1 MGVAKLGD
9 GDVDDE
15 GDGEEH
21 EADDTETGEQQLE
34 RAVVVT
40 HVAVVAILLLYH
52 EVWVQGYLLRIS
64 ELFLAQNL
72 SF

>member
-21 EADDTETGEQQLE
+21 EADDAETGEQQLE
-34 RAVVVT
+34 GAVVVT

-64 ELFLAQNL
+64 
-72 SF
+72 